1 MRHNQQSMQ
10 IVKSDIE
17 LINQVLAG
25 NQSAYADLV
34 KRHQRY
40 VFTLAL
46 RFVKK
51 REDAE
56 EIAQDCFLKAYRSLA
71 GFQQQSKFTTWLY
84 SIVYTTAMTFLR
96 RKKLKTDS
104 MDDDAVFIDLNNYT
118 SSPKTNSAEQKS
130 QSYYVNLAI
139 NQLLPDDATIL
150 TLFYQGEQSL
160 EEIAAVIQMETK
172 TVKVKLHRARH
183 RLKEK
188 LEVLLKQ
195 EVRELL

>member
-1 MRHNQQSMQ
+1 MQ
-10 IVKSDIE
+10 KDLTDIE
-17 LINQVLAG
+17 LIQLVLVG

-56 EIAQDCFLKAYRSLA
+56 EIAQDCFVKAYKALNQ
-71 GFQQQSKFTTWLY
+71 FQQQSKFTTWLY
-84 SIVYTTAMTFLR
+84 SIVYTTSMTFLR
-96 RKKLKTDS
+96 KKKLAIYLV
-104 MDDDAVFIDLNNYT
+104 DDDAVFIQVNSVPADLK
-118 SSPKTNSAEQKS
+118 SNSAEQKS

-160 EEIAAVIQMETK
+160 EEIAQVIGMETN

-188 LEVLLKQ
+188 LEGLLKQ

>member
-1 MRHNQQSMQ
+1 MQ
-10 IVKSDIE
+10 NTDDIE
-17 LINQVLAG
+17 LINQALAG
-25 NQSAYADLV
+25 NQSAYAMLV

-46 RFVKK
+46 RFVKS
-51 REDAE
+51 RENAE
-56 EIAQDCFLKAYRSLA
+56 EVAQDCFVKVYKSLNQ
-71 GFQQQSKFTTWLY
+71 FQQQSKFTTWLY
-84 SIVYTTAMTFLR
+84 TIVYTTSMTFLR
-96 RKKLKTDS
+96 RKKPETSS
-104 MDDDAVFIDLNNYT
+104 MDDDAVFMQVKNQPDFKLNL
-118 SSPKTNSAEQKS
+118 AEQKS

-139 NQLLPDDATIL
+139 NQLLPDDAAIL

-160 EEIAAVIQMETK
+160 EEIAQVIGMETN

-188 LEVLLKQ
+188 LESLLKE

>member
-1 MRHNQQSMQ
+1 MQ
-10 IVKSDIE
+10 NTDDIE

-25 NQSAYADLV
+25 NQSAYATLV

-46 RFVKK
+46 RFVKS
-51 REDAE
+51 RENAE
-56 EIAQDCFLKAYRSLA
+56 EVAQDCFVKVYKSLA
-71 GFQQQSKFTTWLY
+71 QFQQQSKFTTWLY
-84 SIVYTTAMTFLR
+84 TVVYTTSMTFLR
-96 RKKLKTDS
+96 KKKLDTYS
-104 MDDDAVFIDLNNYT
+104 IDDDAVFMQVKNQSDLKANLT
-118 SSPKTNSAEQKS
+118 EQKS

-139 NQLLPDDATIL
+139 GKLLPDDTAIL

-160 EEIAAVIQMETK
+160 EEIAAVMQMETN

-188 LEVLLKQ
+188 LESLLKE